1 MGQSVG
7 EKPEMVNISSFMDFK
22 FSWEFSSFFSSY
34 FLKKNHSQKQK
45 EKVQIS
51 LFTSDA
57 SIYSPPGYPFLD

>member
-7 EKPEMVNISSFMDFK
+7 EKPEMVDISSFMDFK
-22 FSWEFSSFFSSY
+22 FSWEFSFFSSY
-34 FLKKNHSQKQK
+34 FFFKNHSQKQK
-45 EKVQIS
+45 EKVQIY